1 MALGAMHA
9 LTDAGLEVPGDVS
22 IVGFDDIPEAAHFSP
37 PLTTVHQDFD
47 QLGGDLMTTVLAVLD
62 EQQLDLPAR
71 VPTLVERASTA
82 YAPADRQRPVDTRR
96 TPAPAGQPGRSR
108 R

>member
-1 MALGAMHA
+1 
-9 LTDAGLEVPGDVS
+9 
-22 IVGFDDIPEAAHFSP
+22 
-37 PLTTVHQDFD
+37 
-47 QLGGDLMTTVLAVLD
+47 MTSVLAVLD

-82 YAPADRQRPVDTRR
+82 YAPADRQRPVETRR